1 MSEAAQWDHDLPSVS
16 KVVSLSSE
24 WWSMNMS
31 NQVLR
36 WGPPVL
42 YVLDVSVLQHTSLK
56 WSGHYEAWYD
66 VAHLEHDVLLVA
78 DVVSTSPRW
87 CTIKIQ
93 PCVVWI
99 RDMTSGFSDY
109 FGPDSSADGSLC
121 ISQLSLSSSFY
132 HLPLLPLRTAAMNA
146 VIYSAAIAGQSLFQ
160 ARRLTS
166 VLQGCFDWL
175 LCVKGCFIFR
185 FNPCTTCDI
194 KSAYI
199 CSSTQYSGCV
209 IAEKK

>member
-36 WGPPVL
+36 WGRPVL
-42 YVLDVSVLQHTSLK
+42 YVLDVSVRQQTLLK

-66 VAHLEHDVLLVA
+66 AAQLEHDVLVVA
-78 DVVSTSPRW
+78 DTASTSPRW
-87 CTIKIQ
+87 CTIKIR
-93 PCVVWI
+93 PCAVWI

-121 ISQLSLSSSFY
+121 ISIVFILLLLSSYSPASSNCCHECCNLFCCY
-132 HLPLLPLRTAAMNA
+132 SRAVFISGKAAHLCAAGMFWL
-146 VIYSAAIAGQSLFQ
+146 VIMCERML
-160 ARRLTS
+160 
-166 VLQGCFDWL
+166 
-175 LCVKGCFIFR
+175 
-185 FNPCTTCDI
+185 
-194 KSAYI
+194 YI
-199 CSSTQYSGCV
+199 QV
-209 IAEKK
+209 